1 MLFLHIKTGHVY
13 EYLGL
18 VITEATMEPAVM
30 YCAPGFEDMPFTR
43 PAKEFFDGRFKVF
56 VPERSFTEGH
66 FDSNGR
72 AQFGDQD
79 TPADSSDFTDEEHE
93 HFVDGKPKVPHG
105 KN

>member
-13 EYLGL
+13 EFKGL
-18 VITEATMEPAVM
+18 VITEATIEPAVM

-43 PAKEFFDGRFKVF
+43 PAKEFFDGRFKLF
-56 VPERSFTEGH
+56 VPAQSFTEGY

-79 TPADSSDFTDEEHE
+79 SPTPEGADEDHE
-93 HFVDGKPKVPHG
+93 HFVDGKPKVVHG